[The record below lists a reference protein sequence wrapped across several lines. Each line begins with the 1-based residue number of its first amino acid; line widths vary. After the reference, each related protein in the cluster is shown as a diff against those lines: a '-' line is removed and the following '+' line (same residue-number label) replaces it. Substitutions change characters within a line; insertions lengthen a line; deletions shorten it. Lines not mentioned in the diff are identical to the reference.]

1 MNWLTDFVRPKV
13 TQIAKAKDIDDNLWN
28 KCPQCGQMLFSR
40 EMKKTFYV
48 CFNCGHHLKLF
59 LDKRFALLFD
69 GGEYVEIELPKTAD
83 DPLKFKDSKKYVDR
97 LKTYRKETG
106 CDDAI
111 RVAVGEI
118 GGIEA
123 VVAAFDFAFMGG
135 SMGTAVGEGVVKAAQ
150 IALENKAPLITITA
164 SGGARMQEGILSLMQ
179 MARTTAAINNLKEA
193 GVPFISVL
201 TDPTT
206 GGVSASFAMLGDV
219 NIAEKG
225 AVIGFAGARVIEQ
238 TIREKLPQ
246 GFQRAEYLK
255 EHGMVDVVVERK
267 DLKDELV
274 RVISILTHKKPQ
286 TNIKLIG
293 TDVKN

>member
-1 MNWLTDFVRPKV
+1 MNWLSEFVRPKV
-13 TQIAKAKDIDDNLWN
+13 TKINNTKDIDDGLWN

-40 EMKKTFYV
+40 EMKKTAYV

-59 LDKRFALLFD
+59 IDKRFSLLFD
-69 GGEYVEIELPKTAD
+69 GQYENISLGKIVE
-83 DPLKFKDSKKYVDR
+83 DPLKFKDSKKYSDR
-97 LKTYRKETG
+97 LKTYRKKTG
-106 CDDAI
+106 FDDAV
-111 RVAVGEI
+111 RVAVGQI
-118 GGIEA
+118 DGKK
-123 VVAAFDFAFMGG
+123 VVVSAFDFAFMGG
-135 SMGTAVGEGVVKAAQ
+135 SMGMAVGEGVVKAAEY
-150 IALENKAPLITITA
+150 ALENKCPLITITA

-179 MARTTAAINNLKEA
+179 MARTTAAVNKLKEN

-255 EHGMVDVVVERK
+255 EHGMVDIVVERK
-267 DLKDELV
+267 DLKSELSKI
-274 RVISILTHKKPQ
+274 ISILMDNKK
-286 TNIKLIG
+286 
-293 TDVKN
+293 